1 MKFDHIVV
9 NKKEFHATKQEIALD
24 LVGSSRI
31 LVSEKFKHNENAFKR
46 FIGYLQTFVYYFTP
60 NELIHK
66 IF

>member
-31 LVSEKFKHNENAFKR
+31 LVSDKFKHNENAFKH
-46 FIGYLQTFVYYFTP
+46 FIGYLHDDDVIRP
-60 NELIHK
+60 LCI
-66 IF
+66 IFPPMS